1 MKRSDH
7 IRHGVLRGF
16 AFSPITA
23 SARSSSRS
31 TRRSARCSSANS
43 WRGSASAFRFCTA
56 DSARRRARRRSASS
70 MLAHTR
76 SGRPSFSRSRRRSF
90 RFGMSKKRYPVR
102 IPQFAAGIRVQE
114 SRTGSSGR
122 SWRAK
127 RWTEILE
134 GMGLGGRLGRGKE
147 RQEASMYCVTLCQ
160 NISRRATGRATD
172 EPTDQPSQNR
182 LDIKTI
188 PALSHL
194 TNQPRPKFLN
204 LLLEIT
210 RLFTFKGAPLIG
222 KKNVKSRKNHFIHR
236 PESRHRAIKRGRLSR
251 RTDGSSNSEPTNP
264 TTRTTRHFYHLSS
277 HSRYGP

>member
-1 MKRSDH
+1 MSLLTRTGADGRCLGGIRLSGVLRPKQVVSVGAQTRNRAAASRLGSRRFPSVSHACAASGYRPPAVPYHTPVRVRLSTPNNDPVTRNAQYITNTTVSFDCIVSARPSPAHDH

-147 RQEASMYCVTLCQ
+147 R
-160 NISRRATGRATD
+160 
-172 EPTDQPSQNR
+172 
-182 LDIKTI
+182 
-188 PALSHL
+188 
-194 TNQPRPKFLN
+194 
-204 LLLEIT
+204 
-210 RLFTFKGAPLIG
+210 
-222 KKNVKSRKNHFIHR
+222 
-236 PESRHRAIKRGRLSR
+236 
-251 RTDGSSNSEPTNP
+251 
-264 TTRTTRHFYHLSS
+264 
-277 HSRYGP
+277 